1 MADLSETVNNRHQ
14 YHPCHDV
21 KVKPPES
28 NMSTPQTHQLQVKGM
43 SCQHCVKA
51 ITKAIQTQDP
61 QATVSVELP
70 QGQVTVQSALSLTAI
85 EQAITGE
92 GYEVQN

>member
-1 MADLSETVNNRHQ
+1 
-14 YHPCHDV
+14 
-21 KVKPPES
+21 
-28 NMSTPQTHQLQVKGM
+28 MSTQQTHKLLVKGM

-51 ITKAIQTQDP
+51 ITKAVQTQDP
-61 QATVSVELP
+61 QATISVELQ
-70 QGQVTVQSALSLTAI
+70 QGQVTIQSALSLTAI